1 MSAESR
7 AQENEPEGEVS
18 TGYAN
23 YVLGVL
29 FTVYVFNFMD
39 RQVLS
44 IVLEDIKR
52 DIQLSDTYMG
62 FLGGFAF
69 SLMYTFAGIPI
80 ARYADRASRRNVVA
94 IGLLVWTSFTAMTAY
109 VGSFAQLFA
118 ARIGV
123 GIGEAAGSPPSHS
136 MLSDYFP
143 AHRRATALSVYAMGV
158 YVGVAAAMIFGGY
171 IASNFGWRSVYLA
184 VGLAGIPLALLV
196 RFSVRELPRGFSDRT
211 AGIAAPVAEQPPFVA
226 TIVSILSIRSLRLI
240 IVGTAMQSLA
250 GYGLMIW
257 GATFMRRVHEMS
269 QMDVGLALGLIFGIS
284 GCSGVLS
291 GGWLSDH
298 LGRRDERWYMR
309 LPAIQAVVATP
320 FLVGFLLVEN
330 STLALACFALFY
342 FIANMYIGPM
352 FAMTQGLVPP
362 SMRATASA
370 VNLFVVNLIGMGL
383 GPFLMGYLN
392 DALTPDFGQ
401 ESIRYSLLSVGAL
414 GSSAFL
420 FFWLASRSLPRDLA
434 AARKAAQAAD
444 PAR

>member
-1 MSAESR
+1 MSAESH

-18 TGYAN
+18 PGYAN

-44 IVLEDIKR
+44 IVLEDVKR

-80 ARYADRASRRNVVA
+80 ARYADRASRRNVVTV
-94 IGLLVWTSFTAMTAY
+94 GLLVWTGFTAMTAF

-136 MLSDYFP
+136 MISDYFP
-143 AHRRATALSVYAMGV
+143 AHRRATALSVYGMGV
-158 YVGVAAAMIFGGY
+158 YIGIAAAMIFGGY
-171 IASNFGWRSVYLA
+171 IASNFGWRSVYLT

-196 RFSVRELPRGFSDRT
+196 RFSVRELPRGYSDRT
-211 AGIAAPVAEQPPFVA
+211 AGVAAVVAEQPPFVA
-226 TIVSILSIRSLRLI
+226 TIKSIVAIRSLMLI
-240 IVGTAMQSLA
+240 IAGTAAQSLA
-250 GYGLMIW
+250 GYGLMLW
-257 GATFMRRVHEMS
+257 GAPFMMRVHGMS
-269 QMDVGLALGLIFGIS
+269 QVDVGLALGLIFGIA
-284 GCSGVLS
+284 GCGGVLC
-291 GGWLSDH
+291 GGWLADH
-298 LGRRDERWYMR
+298 FGRHDERWYMR
-309 LPAIQAVVATP
+309 LPAIQVVIGIP
-320 FLVGFLLVEN
+320 FLLGFLLAGN
-330 STLALACFALFY
+330 ATLALACFAPFY
-342 FIANMYIGPM
+342 FVANMYIGPM

-370 VNLFVVNLIGMGL
+370 INLFVVNLVGLGL

-392 DALTPDFGQ
+392 DALAAEFGK
-401 ESIRYSLLSVGAL
+401 ESIRYSLLSVGAV
-414 GSSAFL
+414 GASAVV

-434 AARKAAQAAD
+434 AAREAARAG
-444 PAR
+444 

>member
-1 MSAESR
+1 LSADSD

-18 TGYAN
+18 PGYAN

-80 ARYADRASRRNVVA
+80 ARYADRASRRNVVTV
-94 IGLLVWTSFTAMTAY
+94 GLLVWTGFTAMTAY

-136 MLSDYFP
+136 MISDYFP
-143 AHRRATALSVYAMGV
+143 AHRRATALSVYGMGV
-158 YVGVAAAMIFGGY
+158 YVGIAAAMIFGGY
-171 IASNFGWRSVYLA
+171 IASNFGWRSVYLT

-196 RFSVRELPRGFSDRT
+196 RFSVRELPRGYSDRT
-211 AGIAAPVAEQPPFVA
+211 AGVAAAVSEQPPFVA
-226 TIVSILSIRSLRLI
+226 TIKSIVTIRSLMLI
-240 IVGTAMQSLA
+240 IAGTAAQSLA
-250 GYGLMIW
+250 GYGLMLW
-257 GATFMRRVHEMS
+257 GAPFMMRVHGMS
-269 QMDVGLALGLIFGIS
+269 QVDVGLALGLTFGIA
-284 GCSGVLS
+284 GCGGVLC
-291 GGWLSDH
+291 GGWLADH
-298 LGRRDERWYMR
+298 FGRRDERWYMR
-309 LPAIQAVVATP
+309 LPAIQAVIGMP
-320 FLVGFLLVEN
+320 FLLGFLLTE
-330 STLALACFALFY
+330 SASIALACFAPFY
-342 FIANMYIGPM
+342 FVANMYIGPM

-370 VNLFVVNLIGMGL
+370 INLFVVNLVGLGL

-392 DALTPDFGQ
+392 DALAADFGD
-401 ESIRYSLLSVGAL
+401 ESIRYSLLSVGAV
-414 GSSAFL
+414 GASAVV

-434 AARKAAQAAD
+434 AARKAARAK
-444 PAR
+444 